1 MRRFIA
7 PVAVAGRPYRAV
19 AAGILVGL
27 LAAACGPIDY
37 AETLR
42 YEGQDYRTKCRAVR
56 SATTSGTSDC
66 ACQSCLKGVHLL
78 RSGR

>member
-19 AAGILVGL
+19 AATILVL
-27 LAAACGPIDY
+27 LAAACGPIHY

-66 ACQSCLKGVHLL
+66 ACQSCLKGCTY
-78 RSGR
+78 